1 MKKAWVRALFV
12 VSLVS
17 MLMALVAVPALAA
30 EIRTSVALGEI
41 IDDDVYATGA
51 AVTVDGTINGDL
63 VAAGGTVVVN
73 GKVTGSVM
81 AAGGTVIVNG
91 EVGHA
96 VRAAGGSVT
105 VNGVVGRD
113 VVIAGGT
120 LVLADRAKVPGDVLC
135 AGGNA
140 EISGDIGGDVKG
152 SAGNI
157 VLSARVGGNLEVEA
171 ENLTL
176 TPTARVKGNLT
187 YASENAA
194 KLEPGAQVGGATT
207 RKVPERETREDRG
220 LPFFG
225 LGWEI
230 LGFLAALLVGTIGIL
245 LIPGRTRG
253 VSNALRSR
261 PWHSLAW
268 GALLLFATP
277 VVIAT
282 LLITL
287 IGIPLALIT
296 LVFYL
301 IALYLCQI
309 IIGLV
314 LGRWILHYFR
324 EVDTKAIM
332 VGALALGLV
341 ILAILRAIPLLGF
354 FIWLF
359 TFLFGLGA
367 ILVWALRARTEA
379 RKAPSIGEA
388 APKPQ

>member
-1 MKKAWVRALFV
+1 VKKAWVRALSAV
-12 VSLVS
+12 CLVS

-30 EIRTSVALGEI
+30 EIRTGVAPGEV
-41 IDDDVYATGA
+41 IDDDVYAAGG

-63 VAAGGTVVVN
+63 VAAGGMVVVN

-91 EVGHA
+91 EVGHT

-152 SAGNI
+152 SAGNM
-157 VLSARVGGNLEVEA
+157 VLSARVGGNVEVEA
-171 ENLTL
+171 ENLKL
-176 TPTARVKGNLT
+176 TPTARVEGNLT
-187 YASENAA
+187 YTSENAA

-207 RKVPERETREDRG
+207 RKLPERETREDRG
-220 LPFFG
+220 WPFFG

-230 LGFLAALLVGTIGIL
+230 FGFLAALVVGVIGIL

-253 VSNALRSR
+253 VSDALRSR

-268 GALLLFATP
+268 GALLLFVTP
-277 VVIAT
+277 IAIVVMCV
-282 LLITL
+282 TL
-287 IGIPLALIT
+287 IGIPLALMT
-296 LVFYL
+296 LALYL
-301 IALYLCQI
+301 IALYLCQVI
-309 IIGLV
+309 VGLV
-314 LGRWILHYFR
+314 LGRWILHYLR
-324 EVDTKAIM
+324 EVDTKAMM
-332 VGALALGLV
+332 VGALALGLI
-341 ILAILRAIPLLGF
+341 ILAILRVIPFLGF
-354 FIWLF
+354 FVWLF

-367 ILVWALRARTEA
+367 LLVWFRRMRAEA
-379 RKAPSIGEA
+379 RKALHVEGATS
-388 APKPQ
+388 QS